1 MGPRCTSR
9 TSGQAISVRVRHCR
23 LQLAHH
29 RPGTRHLAELRSTLD
44 LAPWG
49 SSTVVRAGT
58 GPARGGWHRGAVD
71 DRRVRPSG
79 AADTKALRRYDK
91 VGLLP
96 PTAVDS
102 ESGYRFYDP
111 EQLAHAWLIAQLR
124 RIGMPLAEIRT
135 VCDLRPDAAAR
146 AVSTYWQQ
154 ATADTATRA
163 HHVARLIEHLSRPPL
178 PETRYLLC
186 SDGLSAVVSRGDLHT
201 ALAEAGEPEPTAQ
214 RPARPAPVAQ
224 RRGGAQ

>member
-1 MGPRCTSR
+1 MGLLTIGAFAR
-9 TSGQAISVRVRHCR
+9 AAR
-23 LQLAHH
+23 LT
-29 RPGTRHLAELRSTLD
+29 P
-44 LAPWG
+44 
-49 SSTVVRAGT
+49 
-58 GPARGGWHRGAVD
+58 
-71 DRRVRPSG
+71 
-79 AADTKALRRYDK
+79 KALRRYDK

-96 PTAVDS
+96 PAAVDS

-178 PETRYLLC
+178 PETATCSAPTACPPSSAAAIYTPPSPKPANPSRPRNARRGLLLLPNGGAVR
-186 SDGLSAVVSRGDLHT
+186 SDGARTRSRPCHKWNWRRAWSRASSMPWPRNSCGQKRSPTSLH
-201 ALAEAGEPEPTAQ
+201 P
-214 RPARPAPVAQ
+214 
-224 RRGGAQ
+224 